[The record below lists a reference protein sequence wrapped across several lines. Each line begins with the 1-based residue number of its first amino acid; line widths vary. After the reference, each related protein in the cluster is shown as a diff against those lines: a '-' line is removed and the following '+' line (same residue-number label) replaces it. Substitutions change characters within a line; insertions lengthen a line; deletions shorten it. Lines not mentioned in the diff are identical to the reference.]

1 MRIINHETF
10 REIIADEGKLLLKN
24 GLYFK
29 KCIMLPGDT
38 EEDYIEVDENDIIEN

>member
-1 MRIINHETF
+1 MIIINHETF

-29 KCIMLPGDT
+29 KCIMLSGDT
-38 EEDYIEVDENDIIEN
+38 EDDYIEVDENDIIEN